1 MSSNDLKFVI
11 IGMGPCGL
19 GTAWRLQE
27 LGHRN
32 VKVYE
37 KLPHPGGLASSFI
50 DEKGFTWDIGGHVEF
65 SHYHYYDN
73 VLNLLMGDEW
83 NYHDRS
89 SWVWIR
95 NRFVPYPFQNNIRY
109 LPQEEMLACLEGL
122 IELYRE
128 PQTAPKNFR
137 EWIYATF
144 GKGIAETFMIPYNLK
159 VWASPPETLSYGWIG
174 ERVAV
179 PDLMRIVKNLVLQK
193 DDLAW
198 GPNNRFRFPLR
209 GGTGE
214 VWKRL
219 YAKLDHTDMFF
230 NASVRAVNTAARTV
244 EFNDGS
250 TEAFDVLISTM
261 PLDRLILMSDLQDKS
276 AAQSLVH
283 SSTHI
288 VGVGL
293 KGTPPDF
300 LKQKSWMYFPEDN
313 CPFYRVTVFSNY
325 SRFNVPDDQHWS
337 LMAEV
342 SESGQ
347 TTADPD
353 AVKSDVLAGL
363 RNVGFIRNEDVVQVW
378 HHHESYGYPTP
389 SLNRDAALSVLRV
402 FEQHSIFSRGR
413 FGGWKYEVSNQ
424 DHSFMQGVEAVNRCL
439 LNEPERTLW
448 EPAVVNS
455 KKA

>member
-1 MSSNDLKFVI
+1 MSSDDLKFVI

-19 GTAWRLQE
+19 GAAWRLQE

-50 DEKGFTWDIGGHVEF
+50 DDKGFTWDIGGHVEF
-65 SHYHYYDN
+65 SHYHYYDS
-73 VLNLLMGDEW
+73 VLNSLMGDEW
-83 NYHDRS
+83 NNLDRS

-109 LPQEEMLACLEGL
+109 LPQEEMKACLEGL
-122 IELYRE
+122 IPLHRE
-128 PQTAPKNFR
+128 SQSPPKNFR

-144 GKGIAETFMIPYNLK
+144 GKGIAEIFMIPYNLK
-159 VWASPPETLSYGWIG
+159 VWAYPPETLSYGWIG

-179 PDLMRIVKNLVLQK
+179 PDLTRIVRNVALQK

-198 GPNNRFRFPLR
+198 GPNNQFRFPLR

-219 YAKLDHTDMFF
+219 YAKLDHTNMFF
-230 NASVRAVNTAARTV
+230 NAAVRAVNTTAGTV
-244 EFNDGS
+244 EFNDSS

-261 PLDRLILMSDLQDKS
+261 PLDRLILMSDLRDKS

-293 KGTPPDF
+293 KGEPPDF
-300 LKQKSWMYFPEDN
+300 LKQKSWMYFPEGN

-325 SRFNVPDDQHWS
+325 SRYNVPDDQHWS

-342 SESGQ
+342 SESAQ
-347 TTADPD
+347 TPADPD
-353 AVKSDVLAGL
+353 SVKSDVLAGL
-363 RNVGFIRNEDVVQVW
+363 HNIGFIRDEDVVQVW
-378 HHHESYGYPTP
+378 HHYESYGYPTP

-402 FEQHSIFSRGR
+402 LEQHNIFSRGR

-448 EPAVVNS
+448 EPGAVNA